1 MDLKIT
7 PEQFREV
14 MDEQLENQRIIR
26 KQDLRDDLKAFAIV
40 VICVL
45 VMCIAAELDSPLIL
59 FVFVLGAGIYIMLKV
74 KPQKKRKKR
83 VISGF
88 DLTHRYGTKR
98 MI

>member
-14 MDEQLENQRIIR
+14 MEEQLENQRLRR
-26 KQDLRDDLKAFAIV
+26 KQELRDDLKAFAIV

-59 FVFVLGAGIYIMLKV
+59 FGFVLGTGIYIMLKV
-74 KPQKKRKKR
+74 KPQKKRK
-83 VISGF
+83 SE
-88 DLTHRYGTKR
+88 L
-98 MI
+98 